1 MLNNRRNFNEC
12 NSSSKRQ
19 NETANYSRE
28 KKKTVVND
36 ALPKINRF
44 ICLPCQHKVNHP
56 KNKFYFPILPFGCQE
71 CRYHKFSVRA
81 TKAKKKQKFYRFKNK
96 NAKKEKKILPQ
107 NERYFQSGFFVCVS
121 GAIFHW
127 VCHCWIIITTLV
139 QFLAA
144 FVVTVQP
151 IYENSWRL
159 KCQHQIQFQSMHTFP
174 KKFNQPI
181 ILLLA
186 SKIFDIFLPFQRKWT
201 K

>member
-19 NETANYSRE
+19 NETANNSRK

-81 TKAKKKQKFYRFKNK
+81 TKAKKSRNFIDLRTKMRKKRKKFFHKMNVIFRV
-96 NAKKEKKILPQ
+96 
-107 NERYFQSGFFVCVS
+107 FFVCVS

-186 SKIFDIFLPFQRKWT
+186 SNIFDIFLPFQRKWT